1 MKKVLKAIAAI
12 MLTTAVFFGVG
23 CNPEDDPSNGGNGN
37 SGNDNCDE
45 IVTTYTPQDIS
56 YTSAVC
62 GGDVIV
68 TQGLSLSE
76 IGVCWS
82 NEEKPTMEDSH
93 LSTTDWH
100 NPFGCTLTGLNP
112 GTIYHVRAYALRGL
126 ECYYG
131 EDKSFS
137 TETSPTHGFVDLGL
151 PSGTLWATCNIG
163 ANAPEE
169 CGYYFAWGET
179 EPKDSYSWGN
189 YKYCYQ
195 VSTALTKYCFNAYL
209 GLNNFT
215 DNLIKL
221 EPEDDAATVNWGS
234 EWRMPT
240 KIEFQELRD
249 NTTKTWTIQ
258 NGMSGCL
265 LTAPNGN
272 TLFLPAA
279 GYCSDQQN
287 YLYVHGQYWISNLSE
302 TSSTR
307 AQCYIIEG
315 NWNFYPWE
323 LERYY
328 GLSIRPVRSMR
339 Q

>member
-1 MKKVLKAIAAI
+1 M
-12 MLTTAVFFGVG
+12 
-23 CNPEDDPSNGGNGN
+23 
-37 SGNDNCDE
+37 

-100 NPFGCTLTGLNP
+100 NPFVCTLTGLNP

-137 TETSPTHGFVDLGL
+137 TENSPTHGFVDLGL
-151 PSGTLWATCNIG
+151 PNGTLWATCNIG

-179 EPKDSYSWGN
+179 EPKDSYSWSN
-189 YKYCYQ
+189 YKHCYNTSS
-195 VSTALTKYCFNAYL
+195 VLTKYYGSDHL
-209 GLNNFT
+209 T
-215 DNLIKL
+215 TL
-221 EPEDDAATVNWGS
+221 EAIDDAATTIWGQ

-240 KIEFQELRD
+240 KEEFEELIH
-249 NTTKTWTIQ
+249 NTDRNWTVQ
-258 NGMSGCL
+258 NGMCGYL
-265 LTAPNGN
+265 FTASNGN
-272 TLFLPAA
+272 SIFLPAA
-279 GYCSDQQN
+279 GYMKEERLIDYYALGDYWTSMVSVPN
-287 YLYVHGQYWISNLSE
+287 YVKAE
-302 TSSTR
+302 RFAFSSTGP
-307 AQCYIIEG
+307 QL
-315 NWNFYPWE
+315 FV
-323 LERYY
+323 LDRYY
-328 GLSIRPVRSMR
+328 GCSIRPVRSSVR
-339 Q
+339 

>member
-1 MKKVLKAIAAI
+1 MKKVVMAIAAI
-12 MLTTAVFFGVG
+12 MLTTVVFFVVG
-23 CNPEDDPSNGGNGN
+23 CNPDDDPSNGGNGN
-37 SGNDNCDE
+37 NGNDNSDVT
-45 IVTTYTPQDIS
+45 VTTYTPQDIS
-56 YTSAVC
+56 YTSAIC

-82 NEEKPTMEDSH
+82 NEEEPTMEDSH

-100 NPFGCTLTGLNP
+100 NPFVCTLTGLNP

-137 TETSPTHGFVDLGL
+137 TENGPTHGFVDLGL

-179 EPKDSYSWGN
+179 EPKDSYSWSN

-195 VSTALTKYCFNAYL
+195 IETALTKYCYDPQY
-209 GLNNFT
+209 GLNHFT
-215 DNLIKL
+215 DNLTTL

-234 EWRMPT
+234 DWRTPT
-240 KIEFQELRD
+240 QADFFELYS
-249 NTTKTWTIQ
+249 NTEYIWTVQ
-258 NGMSGCL
+258 NGMCGTL
-265 LTAPNGN
+265 FTASNGN
-272 TLFLPAA
+272 NLFLPAA
-279 GYCSDQQN
+279 GYSSTN
-287 YLYVHGQYWISNLSE
+287 VYPYLYALCAYWKSELSDNSPLRPMCLLLGSTNPVHV
-302 TSSTR
+302 
-307 AQCYIIEG
+307 IE
-315 NWNFYPWE
+315 P
-323 LERYY
+323 ERYF
-328 GLSIRPVRSMR
+328 GLSVRPVCSSR
-339 Q
+339 

>member
-1 MKKVLKAIAAI
+1 MKKVVMALAAI
-12 MLTTAVFFGVG
+12 MLITAVLFVVG
-23 CNPEDDPSNGGNGN
+23 CNPEDDPNNGGNGN
-37 SGNDNCDE
+37 NGNDNV

-68 TQGLSLSE
+68 VQGLSLSE

-82 NEEKPTMEDSH
+82 NEEEPTMEDSH

-100 NPFGCTLTGLNP
+100 NPFVCTLTGLNP
-112 GTIYHVRAYALRGL
+112 GMIYHVRAYALRGL

-137 TETSPTHGFVDLGL
+137 TENSPTHGFVDLGL

-179 EPKDSYSWGN
+179 EPKDSYSWSN

-195 VSTALTKYCFNAYL
+195 IGTALTKYCYKAYC

-215 DNLIKL
+215 DNLMIL
-221 EPEDDAATVNWGS
+221 ESEDDAATVNWGN
-234 EWRMPT
+234 EWRTPT
-240 KIEFQELRD
+240 AAEFFELIK
-249 NTTKTWTIQ
+249 NTTNSWTIQ
-258 NGMSGCL
+258 NGMSGMI
-265 LTAPNGN
+265 LTAANGN

-279 GYCSDQQN
+279 GFCTDQQN
-287 YLYVHGQYWISNLSE
+287 SLYVQGRYWISNLSE
-302 TSSTR
+302 TSPTR
-307 AQCYIIEG
+307 THCCILGGTGYPLQEFDRYIG
-315 NWNFYPWE
+315 Y
-323 LERYY
+323 
-328 GLSIRPVRSMR
+328 SIRPVRSTR